1 MEFFQG
7 NISYLNTYN
16 ILGMLEF
23 RNCIC
28 KIINEKDNFDNF
40 KIFDEINVLF
50 VMTFKKSNSFLNPTN
65 ASTFM

>member
-40 KIFDEINVLF
+40 
-50 VMTFKKSNSFLNPTN
+50 
-65 ASTFM
+65 